1 MSKVSHLPK
10 SIPSKEI
17 PFKVK
22 LKGSATGHP
31 YEGDFTVIVPTVREM
46 GKIGL
51 ELARLNGG
59 LSLDSLDSSTA
70 TLHNAV
76 AYLKVLLKTG
86 PAWFFNDAGNEAE
99 EGMDYGLDTI
109 DINVPVTIFREADKK
124 VKDWYKSLKGQ
135 PKSDDQ
141 VN

>member
-10 SIPSKEI
+10 SIPSKEL
-17 PFKVK
+17 PFKIK
-22 LKGSATGHP
+22 LKGSVTNHP
-31 YEGDFTVIVPTVREM
+31 YEGDFMVVVPTVKEM

-59 LSLDSLDSSTA
+59 IPLDSLDTSTA
-70 TLHNAV
+70 NLHNAI

-86 PAWFFNDAGNEAE
+86 PAWFMNEGSDEVE
-99 EGMDYGLDTI
+99 EGMDYGLDTL
-109 DINVPVTIFREADKK
+109 DVNVPVTIFREADKK
-124 VKDWYKSLKGQ
+124 IKDWYKSLKGQ
-135 PKSDDQ
+135 PKSEE